1 MRFFAIDDILC
12 FYKRRLCSQFYDRNK
27 KRVFIF
33 VCVLYEV
40 SCLLAGLRGV
50 GGSVIAAEVAAVE
63 ITAVLFGELAA
74 VGAAGVGDARPE
86 KI

>member
-1 MRFFAIDDILC
+1 MRFFTIDAILC

-33 VCVLYEV
+33 VCVCVLYEV

-50 GGSVIAAEVAAVE
+50 VGSVIAIEVVAEEVLIGEIAA
-63 ITAVLFGELAA
+63 L
-74 VGAAGVGDARPE
+74 GAAGVGAALPE